1 MEHHRTRRATDFD
14 VGIVFGLL
22 VGLNIAWGLAYDA
35 KDYFTKR
42 QSKNEPSEDPF
53 AMEKAKYQNGLR
65 QAEDAFNRAM
75 MHLKDCENYE
85 AITLAT
91 FSFMIASA
99 AKVEWADDIVALA
112 GRAIYGLSF
121 DFIPK
126 PLLQKIVEIETNPQS
141 FCGSLDRLKEHVPN
155 EEWDD
160 YVMSI
165 INMLAISGIDVDVY
179 YRSWQQ
185 SFKEAV

>member
-1 MEHHRTRRATDFD
+1 
-14 VGIVFGLL
+14 
-22 VGLNIAWGLAYDA
+22 
-35 KDYFTKR
+35 
-42 QSKNEPSEDPF
+42 
-53 AMEKAKYQNGLR
+53 
-65 QAEDAFNRAM
+65 
-75 MHLKDCENYE
+75 
-85 AITLAT
+85 
-91 FSFMIASA
+91 MIASA